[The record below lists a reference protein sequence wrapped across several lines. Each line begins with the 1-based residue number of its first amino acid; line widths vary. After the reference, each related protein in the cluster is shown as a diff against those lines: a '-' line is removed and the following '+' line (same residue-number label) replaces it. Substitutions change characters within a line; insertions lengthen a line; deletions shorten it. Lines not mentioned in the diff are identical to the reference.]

1 MLRKHCFKSDK
12 SDKNSEKWTVLLIVN
27 LQFSDFLQFGNL
39 AIWSHFGEWNHNPNR
54 HVLFLEKFEQTK
66 IGDLRALPEIWKSWS
81 TEILSNYV
89 IIENKKIKRGGG
101 SCLQLKGERLDWG
114 LNFSGIAFLL

>member
-1 MLRKHCFKSDK
+1 MLRKHCFKSDR

-54 HVLFLEKFEQTK
+54 DILFLEKFEQTK
-66 IGDLRALPEIWKSWS
+66 TGDLRALPEIWKIRS
-81 TEILSNYV
+81 TEIRS
-89 IIENKKIKRGGG
+89 E
-101 SCLQLKGERLDWG
+101 G
-114 LNFSGIAFLL
+114 L